1 MTIRKITGS
10 EGGFCIV
17 PNKTLNDALSWEA
30 IGLLAYLCSKPD
42 NWRVSVTQLANHSHK
57 SVRPSGRDKTYRI
70 LKELQ
75 DAGYVKRVKS
85 RKKDG
90 KYGQVE
96 YLVSPD
102 KISKNIMDELFFQP
116 LPENPEVVQ
125 QTVSQPLPENPE
137 VVQIRE
143 KQPINQAELPQL
155 ISSARTNDQPLPENP
170 EVVNGEN
177 LHPLP
182 ENPEVDEK
190 RSVPPLTDLPDP
202 ANPTLQ
208 KKERNKRKSVITR
221 EKNSLKTLQRNQTE
235 LFRETGSKPA
245 SKPKS
250 PFTKE
255 FLEFWDAYPE
265 TTGSQKTAFNQWKRL
280 NKGQRQQVIK
290 SLPMYKRVLERMGT
304 DNHGKHYV
312 LHPNKYLRDEHYKTY
327 QPVNPVLEPAES
339 VLINDRRFTHKTV
352 VDACVTYY
360 TTGNW
365 RLESML
371 GPPPDDPQ
379 TKIPEFL
386 NDLAG
391 KIVREQK

>member
-85 RKKDG
+85 RNKDG

-102 KISKNIMDELFFQP
+102 KISKNIMDELFLQP
-116 LPENPEVVQ
+116 LTENPEVVNGKN
-125 QTVSQPLPENPE
+125 SQPLTENPE
-137 VVQIRE
+137 VVEIRG

-155 ISSARTNDQPLPENP
+155 ASSAHTNGQPLTENP
-170 EVVNGEN
+170 EVVNGKN
-177 LHPLP
+177 SQPLT
-182 ENPEVDEK
+182 ENPEVVEQTH
-190 RSVPPLTDLPDP
+190 SQPLPDLPDP
-202 ANPTLQ
+202 VNPTLQ
-208 KKERNKRKSVITR
+208 KKESNKRKSVIAR
-221 EKNSLKTLQRNQTE
+221 EKNSLKTLKRNQTE
-235 LFRETGSKPA
+235 LFRETGVKTAP
-245 SKPKS
+245 KPKS

-255 FLEFWDAYPE
+255 FLEFWEAYPQ

-280 NKGQRQQVIK
+280 NKGQKQQVIK
-290 SLPMYKRVLERMGT
+290 SLPQYKRVLERMGT
-304 DNHGKHYV
+304 DDRGRYYV

-327 QPVNPVLEPAES
+327 QPVDPVLEPADS
-339 VLINDRRFTHKTV
+339 VLINDRRFLHKTIV
-352 VDACVTYY
+352 EACVTYLRS
-360 TTGNW
+360 GNW
-365 RLESML
+365 RLESTL
-371 GPPPDDPQ
+371 GPPPDHPE

-386 NDLAG
+386 SELAG
-391 KIVREQK
+391 KIARESK